1 MVNNLSIIEKIVGY
15 ISADSI
21 KRILYPDMKAA
32 FIAVFRDTQS
42 EYGWMKI
49 APDPRAIKDLEN
61 RAIVLSQ
68 STTDRL
74 KGNLRYEILEGM
86 QANEGVD
93 KISRRLKDVFDGDT
107 MNTERIARNEVILSS
122 KNGRNEAYE
131 AAGVWGSEWI
141 AAKDDR
147 TSDICKRMDGQ
158 IRKLGEDF
166 VDEKTG
172 ERFSVA
178 HGHIQCRCS
187 EKPIMEKPK

>member
-1 MVNNLSIIEKIVGY
+1 MNNLSTIEKIIGY

-32 FIAVFRDTQS
+32 FITVFHDTGI

-93 KISRRLKDVFDGDT
+93 KISRRLKDVFDGDEV
-107 MNTERIARNEVILSS
+107 NTERIARNEVIISS
-122 KNGRNEAYE
+122 KVGRIEAYE
-131 AAGVWGSEWI
+131 AAGVWGREWI
-141 AAKDDR
+141 AAKGDR
-147 TSDICKRMDGQ
+147 TCDICKKLDGQ
-158 IRKLGEDF
+158 T
-166 VDEKTG
+166 VKTG
-172 ERFSVA
+172 ELFKHPETGEDLA
-178 HGHIQCRCS
+178 NDMAHIQCRCGT
-187 EKPIMEKPK
+187 KPIMEKPE